1 MIPKKRRLDFITVAE
16 IFFFC
21 PIMMHF
27 YLLNQ
32 RKTFPQAH
40 ALMEVEETLAAQAPS
55 NVGKGKEIATPML
68 TVLAI

>member
-1 MIPKKRRLDFITVAE
+1 MIPKKRRLDFITEAD
-16 IFFFC
+16 FF

-27 YLLNQ
+27 YFLNQ
-32 RKTFPQAH
+32 RKTFPQVH
-40 ALMEVEETLAAQAPS
+40 ALMVVEEPLAAQAPS